1 MLNKVI
7 IMGRLVADP
16 EFRQTTSG
24 IPVCRIRMAVD
35 RPYRKDQER
44 QTDFINVTC
53 WRNTAE
59 FVSRYFSKGKMIIVE
74 GALRNNDYTDNNG
87 VKHYGMEVQADNVMF
102 GESKGNGGHGGDY
115 AQQGGYQQQGG
126 YAQQNGGYQQ
136 GGYGQS
142 APQGGYQQN
151 GGGYQNNGYQNAPA
165 PAAPPQDALS
175 IGDIGEFEE
184 ILSDGEV
191 PF

>member
-7 IMGRLVADP
+7 LMGRLVADP

-24 IPVCRIRMAVD
+24 IPVCRIRIAVD
-35 RPYRKDQER
+35 RPFRKDQER
-44 QTDFINVTC
+44 QSDFINITC

-74 GALRNNDYTDNNG
+74 GSLRNNDYTDNNG
-87 VKHYGMEVQADNVMF
+87 VKHYSMEVQADNVSF
-102 GESKGNGGHGGDY
+102 GESKSASQGGQQGGGY
-115 AQQGGYQQQGG
+115 GQQGGYQQ
-126 YAQQNGGYQQ
+126 N
-136 GGYGQS
+136 S
-142 APQGGYQQN
+142 
-151 GGGYQNNGYQNAPA
+151 GYQNAPA
-165 PAAPPQDALS
+165 PAAAPRPAAPAQDALS